1 MKIKRLIPSVVLQ
14 CVVFFLFLLYG
25 VFVYKIF
32 YWIGREYSID
42 FSDIVLIIYIMI
54 GILCVSIPTVIGHTR
69 FKTGILFNILTLP
82 FVFLLSFL
90 IHPEGIYGF
99 MPTQFG
105 GTDVVVALGITVQ
118 IAIVEILTDCVCVL
132 IRRFRKSRHS

>member
-25 VFVYKIF
+25 VFVYRLF

-42 FSDIVLIIYIMI
+42 FSDIVLIVYIII

-118 IAIVEILTDCVCVL
+118 IAIVEILTDCVCAL
-132 IRRFRKSRHS
+132 IRRLKKSRHR